1 MICDKNILNMVS
13 DFLWIKKERREILLD
28 LDEGKVEE
36 DESDINRGEKLLGEE
51 EIINRKWKERIE
63 KMKRG
68 EELWKEMWGKEIQK
82 REEDQLFNKVKVQ
95 VRI

>member
-1 MICDKNILNMVS
+1 MVS

-36 DESDINRGEKLLGEE
+36 AESDINRGEKLLGEE

-95 VRI
+95 VRIRHLKQSC